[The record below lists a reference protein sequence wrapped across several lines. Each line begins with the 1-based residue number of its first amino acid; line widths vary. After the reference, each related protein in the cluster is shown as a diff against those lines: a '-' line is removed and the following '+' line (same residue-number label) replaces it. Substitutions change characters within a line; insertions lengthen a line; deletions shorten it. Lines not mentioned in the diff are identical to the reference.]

1 MTQPNAT
8 LEDLHTI
15 LTGQEG
21 CPICQYGRLA
31 GRKYLDGVMYESV
44 NDYGLRER
52 LVKNMGFCAFHSQE
66 ILTFPGAKLGAAII
80 EQAMLKE
87 ALRRMQGVSGGR
99 SSLFSRGSKSSDTST
114 LPDRQSCPACL
125 HEQQAEK
132 RAIEELLSHWDD
144 DWLRLLE
151 NSGGMCF
158 NHLMQTLRLAPKPI
172 GKTLRTL
179 HERLWQD
186 IIGQLDEFIR
196 KQDYRFRDEFI
207 SEEEGIA
214 SRRTIAILTG
224 EPKTIIQT
232 KLST

>member
-1 MTQPNAT
+1 
-8 LEDLHTI
+8 
-15 LTGQEG
+15 
-21 CPICQYGRLA
+21 
-31 GRKYLDGVMYESV
+31 
-44 NDYGLRER
+44 
-52 LVKNMGFCAFHSQE
+52 
-66 ILTFPGAKLGAAII
+66 
-80 EQAMLKE
+80 
-87 ALRRMQGVSGGR
+87 
-99 SSLFSRGSKSSDTST
+99 
-114 LPDRQSCPACL
+114 L